1 MFACS
6 IPRCVRAEKRGTNG
20 RKGLAKLPVGTP
32 SALLKRETHIG
43 CIAVYM
49 YTRGSSVPL
58 CCASCTRHHCM
69 SVCPPQRHLQTT
81 THSRR
86 HVTHSDHYCT
96 QFCFYPPRSWMQVPH
111 HRERTHRFQSQGQRS
126 RAMWPCCDNTSSD
139 DEHNT
144 DNNLLLLFADVDI
157 APALLAG
164 LSEVDVLQ
172 IALGCRLALDMI
184 TISQHYCPSP
194 DLEPPPFGAVL
205 EPLLS
210 GMVSLLHYCGH
221 DGLVTCTAQVENNSH
236 SQLRSV

>member
-43 CIAVYM
+43 CIAVYLC
-49 YTRGSSVPL
+49 TRGSSVPL

-69 SVCPPQRHLQTT
+69 SVYPPQRHLQTT

-86 HVTHSDHYCT
+86 YVTHSDHCYT
-96 QFCFYPPRSWMQVPH
+96 QFCFYPPRSWMQVPP
-111 HRERTHRFQSQGQRS
+111 HRERTHRFRSQAQRS
-126 RAMWPCCDNTSSD
+126 RAMWPCCDYTSSD
-139 DEHNT
+139 
-144 DNNLLLLFADVDI
+144 
-157 APALLAG
+157 

-194 DLEPPPFGAVL
+194 DLEPPPFDAVL

-210 GMVSLLHYCGH
+210 GMVSLLHCCGH

-236 SQLRSV
+236 SQLQSV